1 MDVKKGTTTVALV
14 FKDGVVLAADKRVS
28 MGYHIAH
35 KNAQKVLTIT
45 DYIGVTTAGSVGD
58 IQSLVGYLKAEAKLY
73 EIKNSKRM
81 SPKALAKLTAAI
93 LQGQRY
99 YPLYAWLVLG
109 GVDSERGYV
118 YSIDPIGGVSEDKMV
133 ATGSGME
140 PAYGVLDD
148 RYRDNM
154 DSEAAVKLAVRAL
167 LAAISRNMGTGD
179 GVNVIKITQD
189 GTKELTSEEI
199 DKVIASIKEEK

>member
-1 MDVKKGTTTVALV
+1 MDVKKGTTTVGLV

-28 MGYHIAH
+28 LGYHVAH
-35 KNAQKVLTIT
+35 KNAKKVLKIT

-73 EIKNSKRM
+73 EIKNNKKM
-81 SPKALAKLTAAI
+81 SPKALAKMTSAI

-99 YPLYAWLVLG
+99 FPMYAWLVLG
-109 GVDSERGYV
+109 GVDSERSYV
-118 YSIDPIGGVSEDKMV
+118 FSIDPIGGVSEDSMV

-148 RYRDNM
+148 RFKENM
-154 DSEAAVKLAVRAL
+154 EYDDAVNLAVRAL
-167 LAAISRNMGTGD
+167 LAAISRNMATGD
-179 GVNVIKITQD
+179 GVSLFTIGKD
-189 GTKELTSEEI
+189 GTREFTSEEVDGI
-199 DKVIASIKEEK
+199 IKSIKEGN

>member
-35 KNAQKVLTIT
+35 KNARKVLSVT
-45 DYIGVTTAGSVGD
+45 DFIGVTTAGSVGD

-73 EIKNSKRM
+73 EIKNNKRM
-81 SPKALAKLTAAI
+81 SPKALAKLTSAI

-109 GVDSERGYV
+109 GVDKEKGYV
-118 YSIDPIGGVSEDKMV
+118 FSIDPIGGVSEDDMV

-148 RYRDNM
+148 RYKKDM
-154 DSEAAVKLAVRAL
+154 EKDDAVQLAVRAL

-179 GVNVIKITQD
+179 GVNVITITQD
-189 GTKELTSEEI
+189 GTKEYTNEEI
-199 DKVIASIKEEK
+199 DGVIASIKGVN